1 MFSSQ
6 SHGETVC
13 QSYLDLFRLFSG
25 VRQGGILSPVFFC
38 IYIDDVI
45 DKISDLGIGCF
56 IRGFFCGIWLYADNI
71 VLLSAT
77 VSGLQHMINACV
89 QELDYLDMSVN
100 TLKSRCMRV
109 GRRFKSIGTRVVI
122 KGSPVDWCNKLGYLG
137 IVFKSSSVFLCAT
150 FMIIKQTFSE
160 LLTVY

>member
-1 MFSSQ
+1 MSK
-6 SHGETVC
+6 
-13 QSYLDLFRLFSG
+13 LFRLFSG

-45 DKISDLGIGCF
+45 DKISDLDMGCF
-56 IRGFFCGIWLYADNI
+56 IRGFFSGIWLYADDI

-100 TLKSRCMRV
+100 ILKSRCMRV

-122 KGSPVDWCNKLGYLG
+122 NDSPAVDWCDELVYLG
-137 IVFKSSSVFLCAT
+137 MSFKSSKSSTGFMCNLRENKAFLQSC
-150 FMIIKQTFSE
+150 
-160 LLTVY
+160 